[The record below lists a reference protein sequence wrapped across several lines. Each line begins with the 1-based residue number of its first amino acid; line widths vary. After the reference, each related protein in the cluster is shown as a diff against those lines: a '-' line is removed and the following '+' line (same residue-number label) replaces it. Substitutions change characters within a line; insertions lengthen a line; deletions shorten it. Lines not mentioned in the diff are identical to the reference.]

1 MTIRPV
7 HLRDKVLRNI
17 AAQGEAGAS
26 WLEALPSL
34 LGRLEVEWSIKIG
47 RLFPNATEAFVS
59 EAVTA
64 SGQPVAL
71 KIPIAGLAKAGRERS
86 LLQAASGRGYVRLL
100 RHDTS
105 SGAMLLER
113 LGLQLA
119 TLDFPIEDQIR
130 VICRTLQ
137 DAWMPMPPCAEFPTG
152 AAKASDMSSY
162 ISTVWPRLGRP
173 CSARVVEV
181 ALRFA
186 EVRRDAFDPADSVL
200 AHGDPHAWNTLL
212 DLKTNQCKFVDP
224 DGLFI
229 ERAHDLSISMREWSA
244 ELLAGD
250 PVAVGRKRCALLSR
264 LTGVQEN
271 TIWQWGFIERLVNG
285 LRYIEVGPEEN
296 AGEFLA
302 VVEAWAEI
310 ETV

>member
-105 SGAMLLER
+105 SGA
-113 LGLQLA
+113 
-119 TLDFPIEDQIR
+119 I
-130 VICRTLQ
+130 
-137 DAWMPMPPCAEFPTG
+137 
-152 AAKASDMSSY
+152 
-162 ISTVWPRLGRP
+162 
-173 CSARVVEV
+173 
-181 ALRFA
+181 
-186 EVRRDAFDPADSVL
+186 
-200 AHGDPHAWNTLL
+200 
-212 DLKTNQCKFVDP
+212 
-224 DGLFI
+224 I
-229 ERAHDLSISMREWSA
+229 ER
-244 ELLAGD
+244 
-250 PVAVGRKRCALLSR
+250 
-264 LTGVQEN
+264 T
-271 TIWQWGFIERLVNG
+271 
-285 LRYIEVGPEEN
+285 
-296 AGEFLA
+296 
-302 VVEAWAEI
+302 
-310 ETV
+310 